1 MTKLMGVARWVPALA
16 WMAVIFALS
25 SVPGSDVP
33 GRFGYWA
40 HFIEYA
46 ILGAALAFALRA
58 TTWRSLA
65 LTVALAAAYALTD
78 ELHQTMVEGRHA
90 DPLDWLVDVAG
101 AALGGLVV
109 LLLMRKAASR
119 RPS

>member
-1 MTKLMGVARWVPALA
+1 
-16 WMAVIFALS
+16 MAVIFALS

-33 GRFGYWA
+33 GGFGYWA
-40 HFIEYA
+40 HLVEYA

-58 TTWRSLA
+58 TTWKSLA
-65 LTVALAAAYALTD
+65 ITIVLAALYALSD

-101 AALGGLVV
+101 AAVGGFAVSLI
-109 LLLMRKAASR
+109 MRKAASR